1 MKLTVE
7 SERFADCMKKIQP
20 AVGVTKDKKEVTE
33 NAIRLT
39 MTKKQKINEGYIG
52 MAVSFNGKIQLF
64 SAFLANEL
72 EMEEESFDAYI
83 SGKKLC
89 DITNVLNNGNDVPLT
104 LEVEKNCVIK
114 KGGSQVQIPLGEE
127 PVIITPTNDWLVRAT
142 VDTKK
147 FLEILFKAGRFYDA
161 GADEATGSVCVRF
174 DIENGKFQ
182 MSSTDTYK
190 LAFYGDDVKYEL
202 SDAMQEEG
210 SEQKKELLYQ
220 VDGDN
225 LKILT
230 KFLSGENTEICAYE
244 NYLYFKSEAD
254 IAMVMVKDAGENPY
268 ALSGVISIANNHS
281 RASKISVIPK
291 DVMEAL
297 DVFDVANQGEDPFV
311 YISKNKGGGLCF
323 STKAKTYKGVV
334 PCKVEGKFENMI
346 LNSKIFRMV
355 LENYNKDEAMSIFVG
370 DKNESVLLKDA
381 KETEDFNIIIR
392 IAE

>member
-1 MKLTVE
+1 MKFAVE
-7 SERFADCMKKIQP
+7 SGRFADCMKKIQP

-39 MTKKQKINEGYIG
+39 MTKKQKIKEGYIG

-64 SAFLANEL
+64 SAFLINEL
-72 EMEEESFDAYI
+72 EMEEENFDAYI

-104 LEVEKNCVIK
+104 LEVEKNCVVK

-127 PVIITPTNDWLVRAT
+127 PVIITPTSDWLVRT
-142 VDTKK
+142 TMDTKK
-147 FLEILFKAGRFYDA
+147 FHEILFKAGRFYDA
-161 GADEATGSVCVRF
+161 GADEVTGSVCVRF

-202 SDAMQEEG
+202 ADAVQG
-210 SEQKKELLYQ
+210 KDSEQKKELLYQ

-225 LKILT
+225 LKILS
-230 KFLSGENTEICAYE
+230 KFLTGENTEICAYE

-254 IAMVMVKDAGENPY
+254 IAMVMVKDAGDNPY
-268 ALSGVISIANNHS
+268 ALGGVISMAGGHS
-281 RASKISVIPK
+281 RASRISVLPK
-291 DVMEAL
+291 DVLEAL

-311 YISKNKGGGLCF
+311 YITKNKGGGLCF

-334 PCKVEGKFENMI
+334 PCKVEGKFEDMI

-355 LENYNKDEAMSIFVG
+355 LENYNKEEAMSIFVG

-392 IAE
+392 ISE

>member
-33 NAIRLT
+33 SAIRLT
-39 MTKKQKINEGYIG
+39 MTKKQKIKEGYIG

-64 SAFLANEL
+64 SAFLINEL
-72 EMEEESFDAYI
+72 EMEEENFDAYI

-127 PVIITPTNDWLVRAT
+127 PVIITPTNDWLVRT
-142 VDTKK
+142 TMDTKK
-147 FLEILFKAGRFYDA
+147 FHEILFKAGRFYDF
-161 GADEATGSVCVRF
+161 GADEVTGSVCIRF
-174 DIENGKFQ
+174 DIENGKLQ

-202 SDAMQEEG
+202 ADAMQKEG

-254 IAMVMVKDAGENPY
+254 IAMVMVKDAGDNPY
-268 ALSGVISIANNHS
+268 ALSGVISMAGGHS
-281 RASKISVIPK
+281 RASKISVLPK
-291 DVMEAL
+291 DVLEAL

-311 YISKNKGGGLCF
+311 YISKNKGGGLSF

-355 LENYNKDEAMSIFVG
+355 LENYNKEESMSIFVG